1 MPLNK
6 DASARYKII
15 DSILNN
21 RRIKHPT
28 MFDFQRVLQ
37 EQLDKEISVST
48 IQKDIKAMKEDTA
61 LAYFAPIKFSRST
74 KSYYYS
80 APFSINNVPLNTDEK
95 EALLSAIDLLH
106 SFTGLRMTQDYNNAT
121 VKILNT
127 FNEQISSDNYGY
139 IITERTPPQN
149 GIEFFDL
156 IHQSIKER
164 IPISF
169 VHYNYQKRKFSSI
182 ILHPAYLKEFQGF
195 WYVIGFSEQHEEVRT
210 FGLDRIYAPYQ
221 LKKKYIPLD
230 RLKWNQYFKNMIG
243 VLPVKDDMQT
253 AKIQFSVFP
262 QYSDYILSHPIHH
275 SQEVLEKEDDGYIL
289 CEVELIPTLELIN
302 YFLSRLS
309 LMKVIEPKPFVKL
322 IADRIYNSIDVRKIS
337 KK

>member
-28 MFDFQRVLQ
+28 MFDLQRILQ
-37 EQLDKEISVST
+37 EQIGKEISTST
-48 IQKDIKAMKEDTA
+48 IQKDIKAMKEDA
-61 LAYFAPIKFSRST
+61 AIGFYAPIKYSRAT
-74 KSYYYS
+74 QSYYYS
-80 APFSINNVPLNTDEK
+80 APFTINNVPLNQEEK

-106 SFTGLRMTQDYNNAT
+106 SYSGLRMTQEYNNAT

-127 FNEQISSDNYGY
+127 LNEQISSDNYGY
-139 IITERTPPQN
+139 IITEQTPPQN
-149 GIEFFDL
+149 GIEYFDL
-156 IHQSIKER
+156 IHNAIKER
-164 IPISF
+164 NPISI
-169 VHYNYQKRKFSSI
+169 VHYNYQKRKFSSLV
-182 ILHPAYLKEFQGF
+182 LHPAYLKEFQGF
-195 WYVIGFSEQHEEVRT
+195 WYVIAYSEQHEEVRT

-230 RLKWNQYFKNMIG
+230 RSKWNQYFKNMIG
-243 VLPVKDDMQT
+243 VLPIKEDMKT
-253 AKIQFSVFP
+253 VKIQFSVFP

-275 SQEVLEKEDDGYIL
+275 SQKVLKKVDDGYIL
-289 CEVELIPTLELIN
+289 CQVELIPTLELVN

-309 LMKVIEPKPFVKL
+309 LMKVIKPEPFVQL
-322 IADRIYNSIDVRKIS
+322 IADRIYKSIDVRKI

>member
-28 MFDFQRVLQ
+28 MFDLQRILQ
-37 EQLDKEISVST
+37 EQIGKEISTST
-48 IQKDIKAMKEDTA
+48 IQKDIKAMKEDA
-61 LAYFAPIKFSRST
+61 SLGFYAPIKYSRAT
-74 KSYYYS
+74 QSYYYS
-80 APFSINNVPLNTDEK
+80 ASFTINNVPLNQEEK

-106 SFTGLRMTQDYNNAT
+106 SYSGLRMTQEYNNAT

-127 FNEQISSDNYGY
+127 LNEQISSDNYGY
-139 IITERTPPQN
+139 IITEQTPPQN
-149 GIEFFDL
+149 GIEHFDL
-156 IHQSIKER
+156 IHNAIKER
-164 IPISF
+164 NPISI
-169 VHYNYQKRKFSSI
+169 VHYNYQKRKFSSLV
-182 ILHPAYLKEFQGF
+182 LHPAYLKEFQGF
-195 WYVIGFSEQHEEVRT
+195 WYVIAYSEQHEEVRT

-230 RLKWNQYFKNMIG
+230 RSKWNQYFKNMIG
-243 VLPVKDDMQT
+243 VLPIKEDMKT
-253 AKIQFSVFP
+253 VKIQFSVFP

-275 SQEVLEKEDDGYIL
+275 SQKVLEKEDDGYIL
-289 CEVELIPTLELIN
+289 CEVDLIPTLELVN

-309 LMKVIEPKPFVKL
+309 LMKVIKPEPFVQL
-322 IADRIYNSIDVRKIS
+322 IADRIYKSIDVRKI